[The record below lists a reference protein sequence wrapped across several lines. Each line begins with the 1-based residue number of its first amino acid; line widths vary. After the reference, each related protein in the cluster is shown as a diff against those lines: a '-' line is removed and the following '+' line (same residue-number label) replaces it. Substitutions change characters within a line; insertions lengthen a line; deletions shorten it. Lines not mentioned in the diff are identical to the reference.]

1 MRNRIQTDEQRHPI
15 YPLDPRGLPGG
26 WVLHSVVPDVFKRGL
41 VSLGATIG
49 GVAGCVGGGGS
60 GAALG
65 FCLGVRREQPSG
77 TFWVW
82 GLELW
87 AGGSEA
93 GLPPGRSSASWKTKS
108 AVKTSKITQEISMS
122 AFAKM
127 FEEGVKQALKL
138 WQDPAARKGLT
149 EAAAKSAEMVLKA
162 AKVVAKQA
170 AKARR

>member
-65 FCLGVRREQPSG
+65 FCLGG
-77 TFWVW
+77 
-82 GLELW
+82 
-87 AGGSEA
+87 
-93 GLPPGRSSASWKTKS
+93 PPGA
-108 AVKTSKITQEISMS
+108 AVGYLLGLGAGTLGGGLGGGLATRKVISKLEN
-122 AFAKM
+122 
-127 FEEGVKQALKL
+127 
-138 WQDPAARKGLT
+138 
-149 EAAAKSAEMVLKA
+149 
-162 AKVVAKQA
+162 
-170 AKARR
+170 